1 MVNSE
6 ILSGLL
12 FMLAINIMKL
22 VIYDVYD
29 ILKDSVYKS

>member
-1 MVNSE
+1 MVNPE

-29 ILKDSVYKS
+29 ILKDSIYKS

>member
-29 ILKDSVYKS
+29 ILKDSFYKS